1 MPSWSSSTL
10 SGASLLQGKLTVD
23 FVQARAHLIT
33 HLRNE
38 IRDERVL
45 EAMAG
50 VPRELFLPPESYP
63 CAYEDRPLP
72 IGLGQ
77 TISQPFIIA
86 MMTSALEL
94 KGEEKVLEIGT
105 GSGYQSAILSRL
117 CRKVITVERLKPLAD
132 RAQQLL
138 QELGYTNVD
147 VHLEGKAIGW
157 PGEAPFDAI
166 LVTAGAPFIPRALV
180 DQLEIGGRLVIPV
193 GSRYEQELV
202 RLTRKEEKEIIESL
216 GLCRFVPLIGEGAWG
231 EESTP

>member
-1 MPSWSSSTL
+1 M
-10 SGASLLQGKLTVD
+10 D

-105 GSGYQSAILSRL
+105 GSGYQAAILSRL
-117 CRKVITVERLKPLAD
+117 CRQVITVERLKPLAD

-147 VHLEGKAIGW
+147 VHLEGKVIGC
-157 PGEAPFDAI
+157 PEEAPFDAI

-180 DQLEIGGRLVIPV
+180 DQMEIGGRLVIPV
-193 GSRYEQELV
+193 GSRYEQELI
-202 RLTRKEEKEIIESL
+202 RLTRKEKKETRESL